1 MHGFEWNDVRGK
13 EGTGFVRAIRTIL
26 TSHLPQ
32 LLPSLKERIADH
44 IHGELTDLETSTGVP
59 SSLLRAQTTLMNMIR
74 HLRIAN
80 LRYVEEIG
88 RQDKQLRL
96 LRP

>member
-1 MHGFEWNDVRGK
+1 MHGFEWNDVRGI

-44 IHGELTDLETSTGVP
+44 IHGEIMDRKTSPGM
-59 SSLLRAQTTLMNMIR
+59 LLSVL
-74 HLRIAN
+74 
-80 LRYVEEIG
+80 
-88 RQDKQLRL
+88 
-96 LRP
+96 